1 MLFILGAQQYSPS
14 SAHPNEDRP
23 MSRLAILLFGNL
35 MLVAIAQAAPLE
47 PPKLDITGACRD
59 TAAQHDAAT
68 RADVLKSCV
77 ESENRARKELQ
88 EKWSRFDPTMRRC
101 LRCRRFCQTVIF
113 GADRLHRDEVA
124 LDLNGR
130 RCPGDT
136 LPGAC
141 EFGSSWLIG

>member
-1 MLFILGAQQYSPS
+1 MLFILGARQYSPS

-23 MSRLAILLFGNL
+23 MSRLANLLFGNL

-88 EKWSRFDPTMRRC
+88 EKWSRFDPTIRAAC
-101 LRCRRFCQTVIF
+101 V
-113 GADRLHRDEVA
+113 GASAV
-124 LDLNGR
+124 G
-130 RCPGDT
+130 
-136 LPGAC
+136 
-141 EFGSSWLIG
+141 GSVKPSYSELIGCIEMRSR